1 MHTAKI
7 FPAEQIEQIFDTD
20 LISLQNNLLISLQ
33 IKFAKK
39 NPKKQRKN
47 KYGIIYSYLKSFR
60 WKAIMEKT
68 ILYKTTVDK

>member
-7 FPAEQIEQIFDTD
+7 FPSEQIEQIFDTD

-39 NPKKQRKN
+39 TQKN
-47 KYGIIYSYLKSFR
+47 KG
-60 WKAIMEKT
+60 KT
-68 ILYKTTVDK
+68 NTA